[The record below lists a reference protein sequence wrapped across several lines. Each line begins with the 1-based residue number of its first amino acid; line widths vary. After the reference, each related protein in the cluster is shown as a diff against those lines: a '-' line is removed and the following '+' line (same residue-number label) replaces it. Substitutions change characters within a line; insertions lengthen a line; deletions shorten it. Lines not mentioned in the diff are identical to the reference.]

1 MSQCL
6 LCRKDETVHSELQW
20 KTHQMQVYESAP
32 TYDLAVIKQR
42 ILARR
47 KVLQNIRNSQ
57 PITKKSNGSTS
68 DKFEDWMY
76 VTECSLCNAERL
88 IQIDFP
94 VCHNCR
100 RDLGDEFC
108 RQIL

>member
-20 KTHQMQVYESAP
+20 KTHQMQVHELVP
-32 TYDLAVIKQR
+32 TYDLTVIRQR

-47 KVLQNIRNSQ
+47 RILQNIRDSQ

-76 VTECSLCNAERL
+76 TTECALCNAERL
-88 IQIDFP
+88 IRIDFP

-100 RDLGDEFC
+100 SDLGAENC